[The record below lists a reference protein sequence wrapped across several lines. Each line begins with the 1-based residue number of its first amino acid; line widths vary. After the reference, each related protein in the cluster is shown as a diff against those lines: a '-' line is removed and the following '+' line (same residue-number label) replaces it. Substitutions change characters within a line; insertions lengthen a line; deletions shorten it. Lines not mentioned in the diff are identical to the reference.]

1 MQKIGDIIPYFK
13 KELCPV
19 FEEREV
25 VSWAYLTIEH
35 ILNYNR
41 SECILNTNKYLK
53 NDIVKKIH
61 EIINQLRVNKPL
73 QYILNEAYF
82 YGLKLKVNTDTLIP
96 RQETESLIEW
106 ILQDR
111 FNSAID
117 IGTGSG
123 CIAIALAKNSDADIS
138 AIDVSHSSIDI
149 ARYNASLNDV
159 KVDFIQ
165 QDIFNINSFPKT
177 DVIVSNPPY
186 ILNSE
191 KKYLKANVIKYEP
204 HLALFVSDQKPLIF
218 YQHIINIAVNSL
230 LKKGRLFFEIN
241 ENYADEIID
250 LLIAFNFVDIELK
263 KDINE
268 KDRMIKAIW
277 K

>member
-13 KELCPV
+13 KELCPD
-19 FEEREV
+19 FKEREV

-41 SECILNTNKYLK
+41 SECILNTNKYLN
-53 NDIVKKIH
+53 NDVVNKLYK
-61 EIINQLRVNKPL
+61 IINQLRVNKPL

-165 QDIFNINSFPKT
+165 HDIFNINSLQKT

-191 KKYLKANVIKYEP
+191 KKYLKANVIEYEP
-204 HLALFVSDQKPLIF
+204 HLALFVPDEDPLIF
-218 YQHIINIAVNSL
+218 YQHIINIATKSL
-230 LKKGRLFFEIN
+230 LKRGRLFFEIN

-250 LLIAFNFVDIELK
+250 LLIDFNFVDIELK